1 MCPQATTASI
11 VKNSVHQEM
20 PSDLMFGEII
30 HRPNDFNTRYKMIL
44 KCSIFA
50 AEEDVDQLIQSK
62 ILKSDRSW
70 ICADCNHSAV
80 NRTHLYE
87 HIESKHVSSGYN
99 CQYCQK
105 FVRSRNALRSHM
117 HKYHRE

>member
-1 MCPQATTASI
+1 MSGGITHLQNNQMLRFNKLNDSLMCPFFTAE
-11 VKNSVHQEM
+11 QE
-20 PSDLMFGEII
+20 
-30 HRPNDFNTRYKMIL
+30 
-44 KCSIFA
+44 
-50 AEEDVDQLIQSK
+50 VDQLIQSK
-62 ILKSDRSW
+62 ILKADRSW
-70 ICADCNHSAV
+70 VCADCNHTTV

-105 FVRSRNALRSHM
+105 FVPSRNALRSHM